1 MFSQWTT
8 SDTQALL
15 LTLRVAVCCVGLLL
29 IPGVGLG
36 WLLARKNFVGRNI
49 LEALVHLPL
58 VLPPVV
64 VGYGLLIMTSRTSW
78 LGQWLESAL
87 GVRIAFT
94 WLAAVLASS
103 LMALPLMVR
112 AVKQAIQA
120 VDSGQEQAAA
130 VCGASPQRV
139 WWTITLPAAM
149 PGVITG
155 IILAFAR
162 SVGEFGATITFAGN
176 IEGQT
181 RTLPLAIFRAMQIP
195 NAQDSVN
202 RLVIASIL
210 LSLSAVFFSEW
221 LSRRYHQQVQPQR
234 SRTNTDA

>member
-29 IPGVGLG
+29 IPGIGLG
-36 WLLARKNFVGRNI
+36 WLLARKNFMGRNV

-64 VGYGLLIMTSRTSW
+64 VGYGLLVMTGRTSW
-78 LGQWLESAL
+78 LGHFLESTF
-87 GVRIAFT
+87 GIRIAFT
-94 WLAAVLASS
+94 WFAAVLASS

-120 VDSGQEQAAA
+120 VDRGQEQAAS
-130 VCGASPQRV
+130 VCGASPGRV

-149 PGVITG
+149 PGVISG

-195 NAQDSVN
+195 NAEDSVN
-202 RLVIASIL
+202 RLVIASII

-221 LSRRYHQQVQPQR
+221 LSRRYHNVAQTSL
-234 SRTNTDA
+234 SRAKAHA